1 MRLDPGEA
9 RALLRSAAV
18 ARLAT
23 VRSDGAPHVV
33 PVCFAIADG
42 IVYTAVDAKP
52 KHTPDL
58 ARLANIASEPRVALL
73 ADRYDDDWT
82 QLWWVRVDGDARVVT
97 DPGERSRALNALATA
112 YTQYAEAPPQG
123 AVIAIEPRRISGWR
137 ARRERRPI

>member
-9 RALLRSAAV
+9 RALFASAAV

-33 PVCFAIADG
+33 PVCFAMAGG

-52 KHTPDL
+52 KRTSDL

-73 ADRYDDDWT
+73 ADRYEDDWT

-97 DPGERSRALNALATA
+97 DAGERSRALDALARA
-112 YTQYAEAPPQG
+112 YTQYAATPPQG
-123 AVIAIEPRRISGWR
+123 AMIAIEPRRFSGWR
-137 ARRERRPI
+137 A